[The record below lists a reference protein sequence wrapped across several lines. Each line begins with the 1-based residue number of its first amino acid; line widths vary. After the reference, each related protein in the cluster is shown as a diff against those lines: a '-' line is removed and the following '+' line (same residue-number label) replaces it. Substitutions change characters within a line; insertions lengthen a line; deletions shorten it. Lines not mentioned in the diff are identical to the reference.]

1 MKEDQMDNSM
11 FEKIREDARRALK
24 SGDAKKAQALRYL
37 LSLLQR
43 AQESS
48 ASGKMNEEEIL
59 KILNKELKSKKEALE
74 LFNKGNRQDLAENEE
89 YEINLLQEYLP
100 KMMDEKELE
109 KIIEENVVSGDD
121 FGVAMGKI
129 MAKVQGKADGALV
142 AQLVKQKLD
151 KS

>member
-11 FEKIREDARRALK
+11 LEKIREDARQSLK

-37 LSLLQR
+37 LSLLQK

-48 ASGKMNEEEIL
+48 VSGKVSEEEVL

-74 LFNKGNRQDLAENEE
+74 LFKKGNRQDLAENEE

-100 KMMDEKELE
+100 KMMSAEEIEKVIE
-109 KIIEENVVSGDD
+109 KKLAAGDD
-121 FGVAMGKI
+121 FGAAMGKV
-129 MAKVQGKADGALV
+129 MAEVKGRADGALV
-142 AQLVKQKLD
+142 AQLVRRKLN
-151 KS
+151 SL